1 MLRNGGYFCKMR
13 NCGTTEPYCSILMFN
28 ISTNCLETSPFKKR
42 INTTLSISCKT
53 FAIFYRRILKKY
65 LAMKKY
71 LLTFAKNLALFYDL
85 WLESVILVILS
96 LIRVGGG

>member
-1 MLRNGGYFCKMR
+1 MLRNGGYCYKMR

-28 ISTNCLETSPFKKR
+28 ISTNCLETPSFKKR

-53 FAIFYRRILKKY
+53 FAFFHRRILEKY

-71 LLTFAKNLALFYDL
+71 LLTFAKHGAVL
-85 WLESVILVILS
+85 
-96 LIRVGGG
+96 